1 MDKNKAEQ
9 VLAIAQQI
17 LKLQESF
24 KEVTG
29 TAFQVSQNLLDAVNF
44 SNGFLTA
51 LNTNVAPKLEVAKD
65 EVKDESA
72 NKPS

>member
-51 LNTNVAPKLEVAKD
+51 LNTNAKLEV
-65 EVKDESA
+65 VKDESA
-72 NKPS
+72 DKPS

>member
-51 LNTNVAPKLEVAKD
+51 LNTAAPKLEVVKE
-65 EVKDESA
+65 EVKDEST

>member
-9 VLAIAQQI
+9 ILAIAQQI
-17 LKLQESF
+17 LKLQELF

-29 TAFQVSQNLLDAVNF
+29 TTFQVSQNLLDAVNF

-51 LNTNVAPKLEVAKD
+51 LNTNAKLEV
-65 EVKDESA
+65 VKDESA
-72 NKPS
+72 DKPS